1 MRLVAL
7 GMAAI
12 LAGWAMPA
20 AAQKEEPVRGFEG
33 ACASDSEIAGSAYS
47 CNAMILV
54 RIVPDGPQA
63 MLIFATQG
71 DDGSTMRSL
80 GGSLDASGALV
91 VDGIQLKAGD
101 RTPFTGR
108 CTFKR
113 SGREIKAVRC
123 DATENGGSGRTVKI
137 DFTVKREIGTKP

>member
-33 ACASDSEIAGSAYS
+33 ACASDSEVAGSPYS

-54 RIVPDGPQA
+54 RIAPDGPQA
-63 MLIFATQG
+63 LLIFATRG
-71 DDGSTMRSL
+71 DDGSTMRSV
-80 GGSLDASGALV
+80 GGSFDASGALV

-101 RTPFTGR
+101 RTPFTGS
-108 CTFKR
+108 CTSKR
-113 SGREIKAVRC
+113 SGRETKAVRC
-123 DATENGGSGRTVKI
+123 AATEDGGSGRTVTIEFK
-137 DFTVKREIGTKP
+137 VSHEIKT